1 MTLGFLQEEE
11 LDNALKLLEET
22 PQQTYYIQVRDFLQ
36 KKYRK
41 NVKLVNSGSEALYRV
56 FMRIK
61 PKIKNK
67 TVLVPAYTCY
77 APVKAA
83 ITSGLKVV
91 LVDVTDNFG
100 IDANLCEKTENVGAI
115 VVVHPYG
122 IPLDMKHFQE
132 LAEAKSA
139 ILIEDFAQSYGAE
152 IENDEVG
159 TFGDYSILSFRLGKH
174 ISGIVGGAILSEEEV
189 TISGKTLSNTYLG
202 SQIKMVKRML
212 RKKEIPPENIPE
224 KGNISQTL
232 RSAYSLGRKVGK
244 AFTIVTKAYLHKPNW
259 EQGIMS
265 NAQAYLTYTQLIK
278 DKEIIGER
286 NRIAARILT
295 LFEKHGIPKPAVGPK
310 SAPSFIAVP
319 LLCKDRGKVE
329 HLLVRNGIRYGK
341 KYDYSNIQLF
351 PFLDRIGGEKSI
363 LISKEIITFSTD
375 PFDVLLGSYDRLE
388 EVLANIHSNEG
399 KSLRQMKSHL

>member
-11 LDNALKLLEET
+11 LDYALKLLGET
-22 PQQTYYIQVRDFLQ
+22 SKQTYYKQARNFLQ

-56 FMRIK
+56 LMHIK

-67 TVLVPAYTCY
+67 RVLVPAYTCY

-100 IDANLCEKTENVGAI
+100 IDINLCEKTENVGAI
-115 VVVHPYG
+115 VAVHPYG

-139 ILIEDFAQSYGAE
+139 ILIEDFAQSYGTE

-189 TISGKTLSNTYLG
+189 PISGKTLSQTYLE
-202 SQIKMVKRML
+202 SQIRMVKRML
-212 RKKEIPPENIPE
+212 QKKEIAPENIRE
-224 KGNISQTL
+224 KRDISQTL
-232 RSAYSLGRKVGK
+232 RSAYSLGKKVGK
-244 AFTIVTKAYLHKPNW
+244 AVKIVTKAYLHKPNW

-265 NAQAYLTYTQLIK
+265 NAQAYLTYTQLTK
-278 DKEIIGER
+278 EKEIIRER
-286 NRIAARILT
+286 NRIAARILP
-295 LFEKHGIPKPAVGPK
+295 LFEKHDIPKPAVKPK
-310 SAPSFIAVP
+310 STPSFIAVP
-319 LLCKDRGKVE
+319 LLCKDRGEVE
-329 HLLVRNGIRYGK
+329 HLLTKNRIRYEK

-351 PFLDRIGGEKSI
+351 PFLNRVGGEKSV

-375 PFDVLLGSYDRLE
+375 PFDALQGNYEMLE
-388 EVLANIHSNEG
+388 EVLANINPDETQ
-399 KSLRQMKSHL
+399 SLR